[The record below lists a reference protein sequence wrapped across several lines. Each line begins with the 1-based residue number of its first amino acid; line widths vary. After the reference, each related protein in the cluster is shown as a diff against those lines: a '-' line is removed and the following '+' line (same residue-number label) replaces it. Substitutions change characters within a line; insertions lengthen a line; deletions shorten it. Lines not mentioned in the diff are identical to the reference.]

1 MPREASGTLWPMRHP
16 RLLLALLFTVLCAVS
31 TIWVLI
37 DRRPPEW
44 DHANHL
50 ERAVDCYRSLRIVS
64 DSGTREIIEASSF
77 YPPLVTCAAGAL
89 YFVFPIAPLTAQ
101 ALMMGFLG
109 LAMACVYGLG
119 RHLAGAE
126 TGLWAAFFL
135 GTAPFVV
142 FSLTNF
148 QLDLPL
154 AALVALALFALV
166 RAEAF
171 TEPRWSVA
179 LGVALGL
186 GMLTKPPFAIYVL
199 PPLLW
204 SLWHAMR
211 SPERARRL
219 GWAAAALIISA
230 VLALPWYGPRL
241 FGLPLQILS
250 RSFKQAAEQ
259 QNPEPLTVAGLLY
272 YPRTLP
278 TQLGLLAGLLLLW
291 GLWAV
296 RHNRAA
302 RPLLWLAALTP
313 FAVFSLIQNK
323 NLRYT
328 LPILPAAALVAAI
341 GLGSLPRTARRWTGV
356 AAVLLGGLQ
365 ISMALFHVPAPPTL
379 PGMILPMALGRAPSR
394 ADWQHDRVLADLGRE
409 SGGRPVTVAVVPN
422 DNFFSV
428 SNFRYEVVRR
438 GLPYRM
444 TRAWSDGPLG
454 VDFVILKSGDQ
465 GPAYSASRPER
476 LTRAFAGGDPYWV
489 SAFPVV
495 ARYSLPDG
503 SVGVL
508 RARRIPPLVG
518 VTAAAVAARLERDP
532 AALLSAYARDAQNL
546 RVALDYRAEDILRGR
561 IARATITATAAT
573 VGELERRG
581 RAPLRVRDVRLEVDG
596 LVFNPQRLMEEGR
609 LEMLDAA
616 ALRVRSMVVTEED
629 LRELLQGQ
637 PVGRGMTISL
647 GDGAARV
654 RTSRLGPALD
664 AVARFGRGD
673 GDRPLTLSLEGVRLG
688 GLPVPG
694 PLVDWVVRHLDPTLS
709 MRHLPIPIELG
720 PIRIAEGRIVIGG

>member
-1 MPREASGTLWPMRHP
+1 MRRPRV
-16 RLLLALLFTVLCAVS
+16 LLALLFAVLCAVC

-64 DSGTREIIEASSF
+64 DSGAREIVEASSF
-77 YPPLVTCAAGAL
+77 YPPLVTCVTGAL

-101 ALMMGFLG
+101 AVMMGFLG
-109 LAMACVYGLG
+109 LALTCLYALG
-119 RHLAGAE
+119 QRLSGAE

-135 GTAPFVV
+135 GTSPFVV

-154 AALVALALFALV
+154 AAMVSLALYALL

-171 TEPRWSVA
+171 SDVRWSLA
-179 LGVALGL
+179 LGMVLGL
-186 GMLTKPPFAIYVL
+186 GMLTKPPFAVYVL
-199 PPLLW
+199 PPFLW
-204 SLWHAMR
+204 SLWRAMR
-211 SPERARRL
+211 SPERSRRL
-219 GWAAAALIISA
+219 GWAAAALAIA
-230 VLALPWYGPRL
+230 AALALPWYGPRL
-241 FGLPLQILS
+241 FGLPMQILS

-259 QNPEPLTVAGLLY
+259 QNPEPLTAAGLLY

-291 GLWAV
+291 GLWAL
-296 RHNRAA
+296 RRNRTA
-302 RPLLWLAALTP
+302 RPLLWLATLGP

-341 GLGSLPRTARRWTGV
+341 GLGSLPLPARRWIG
-356 AAVLLGGLQ
+356 AAAALLGVLQ
-365 ISMALFHVPAPPTL
+365 VSMALFLVPPPPTL
-379 PGMILPMALGRAPSR
+379 PGMILPMALGRSPSR
-394 ADWQHDRVLADLGRE
+394 ADWRHDRILADLGRE
-409 SGGRPVTVAVVPN
+409 SGGRAVTVAVVPN

-428 SNFRYEVVRR
+428 SNFRYDVVRR

-444 TRAWSDGPLG
+444 TRAWSDAPFG

-495 ARYSLPDG
+495 GRYSLPDG

-508 RARRIPPLVG
+508 RARRIPPLAG

-532 AALLSAYARDAQNL
+532 AALLSDYVRDAQNL
-546 RVALDYRAEDILRGR
+546 RVTLDYRAGDMLRGR
-561 IARATITATAAT
+561 VERATIIATAAT
-573 VGELERRG
+573 VGELARRG
-581 RAPLRVRDVRLEVDG
+581 RAPLRVRDVRVEVDG
-596 LVFNPQRLMEEGR
+596 LVFNPQRLMGEGR
-609 LEMLDAA
+609 LEILDAT
-616 ALRVRSMVVTEED
+616 ALRIRNLVVTEED
-629 LRELLQGQ
+629 LGDLLQGQ
-637 PVGRGMTISL
+637 PVGRGMTITL
-647 GDGAARV
+647 GDGAALV
-654 RTSRLGPALD
+654 RTTRLGPVLEAT
-664 AVARFGRGD
+664 VRFGRGE
-673 GDRPLTLSLEGVRLG
+673 GERPFTLSVDGVRLG

-694 PLVDWVVRHLDPTLS
+694 PLLGWVVRHLDPTLS
-709 MRHLPIPIELG
+709 MRHLPVPIELG
-720 PIRIAEGRIVIGG
+720 PIRITAGRIVIGGS

>member
-1 MPREASGTLWPMRHP
+1 MLRR
-16 RLLLALLFTVLCAVS
+16 RLLLALLFVVLCTVS

-50 ERAVDCYRSLRIVS
+50 ERAVDCYRNLRMF
-64 DSGTREIIEASSF
+64 SGSGAREILEASSF

-89 YFVFPIAPLTAQ
+89 YFVFPIAPLVAQ
-101 ALMMGFLG
+101 AVMMGFLG
-109 LAMACVYGLG
+109 LAMACVYALG
-119 RHLAGAE
+119 RRLAGAE

-154 AALVALALFALV
+154 ASMVALALYALV

-171 TEPRWSVA
+171 AEPRWSLA

-199 PPLLW
+199 PPFLW
-204 SLWHAMR
+204 SLWRAIR

-219 GWAAAALIISA
+219 GWAAAALSIA
-230 VLALPWYGPRL
+230 AALALPWYGPRL
-241 FGLPLQILS
+241 FGLPMQILS

-259 QNPEPLTVAGLLY
+259 QNPEPLTAAGLLY

-278 TQLGLLAGLLLLW
+278 TQFGLLAGLLLVW
-291 GLWAV
+291 GLWAI
-296 RHNRAA
+296 RRNRAS
-302 RPLLWLAALTP
+302 RPLLWLATLAP
-313 FAVFSLIQNK
+313 FAAFSLIQNK

-341 GLGSLPRTARRWTGV
+341 GLGALPVVPRRWIGT
-356 AAVLLGGLQ
+356 AAVLLGALQ
-365 ISMALFHVPAPPTL
+365 VSMALFLVPAPPTL
-379 PGMILPMALGRAPSR
+379 PGMILPMALGRAPSG
-394 ADWQHDRVLADLGRE
+394 ADWQHDKVLADLGRE
-409 SGGRPVTVAVVPN
+409 SGGRPVTVAVIPN

-444 TRAWSDGPLG
+444 TRAWSDAPLG

-465 GPAYSASRPER
+465 GPAYSAARPER

-489 SAFPVV
+489 RAFPVV
-495 ARYSLPDG
+495 SRYALPDG

-508 RARRIPPLVG
+508 RVRRIPPLAG
-518 VTAAAVAARLERDP
+518 VTPAAVAARLERDP
-532 AALLSAYARDAQNL
+532 AALLSAFVRDAQNL
-546 RVALDYRAEDILRGR
+546 RVTLDYRAEDILRGR
-561 IARATITATAAT
+561 VERATITATAAT
-573 VGELERRG
+573 VGELARRG

-596 LVFNPQRLMEEGR
+596 LVFNPQRLMAEGR
-609 LEMLDAA
+609 LEILDAA
-616 ALRVRSMVVTEED
+616 VLRIRSLVVTEED

-647 GDGAARV
+647 RDGAALV
-654 RTSRLGPALD
+654 RTTRLGPALE
-664 AVARFGRGD
+664 AVARFGPGD
-673 GDRPLTLSLEGVRLG
+673 GDRPLTLSLDGVRLG

-709 MRHLPIPIELG
+709 MRHLPVPLELG
-720 PIRIAEGRIVIGG
+720 PIGIAEGRVVIGGS

>member
-1 MPREASGTLWPMRHP
+1 MLRP
-16 RLLLALLFTVLCAVS
+16 RLLVALLFAVLCAVS
-31 TIWVLI
+31 ATWVQI

-50 ERAVDCYRSLRIVS
+50 ERAVDCYRSFRSVS
-64 DSGTREIIEASSF
+64 DSGAREIIEASSF
-77 YPPLVTCAAGAL
+77 YPPVVTCIAGAL

-101 ALMMGFLG
+101 AVMMGFLG
-109 LAMACVYGLG
+109 LAMTCVYALG
-119 RHLAGAE
+119 RRLSSPE

-154 AALVALALFALV
+154 AAMVALALYALV

-171 TEPRWSVA
+171 TDARWSLT

-199 PPLLW
+199 PPFLW
-204 SLWHAMR
+204 SVWRAMR
-211 SPERARRL
+211 APARARGL
-219 GWAAAALIISA
+219 GWAAGALA
-230 VLALPWYGPRL
+230 VAFAIALPWYGPRL
-241 FGLPLQILS
+241 LGLPLQILS

-259 QNPEPLTVAGLLY
+259 QNPEPLTVAGLSY
-272 YPRTLP
+272 YPRTLA

-291 GLWAV
+291 GLWAI
-296 RHNRAA
+296 RRNRAA
-302 RPLLWLAALTP
+302 RPLLWLATLVP

-341 GLGSLPRTARRWTGV
+341 GLGSLPLLARRWIGA
-356 AAVLLGGLQ
+356 AAVLLGALQ
-365 ISMALFHVPAPPTL
+365 ISMTLFLVPQPPTL
-379 PGMILPMALGRAPSR
+379 PGMILPMTLGRAPSG
-394 ADWQHDRVLADLGRE
+394 ADWQHDAILADLGRE
-409 SGGRPVTVAVVPN
+409 SAGKAVTVAVVPN

-428 SNFRYEVVRR
+428 SNFRYETVRR

-444 TRAWSDGPLG
+444 LRAWSDAPLG
-454 VDFVILKSGDQ
+454 IDFIILKSGDQ

-495 ARYSLPDG
+495 GQYPLPDG

-508 RARRIPPLVG
+508 RARRIPPLTG

-532 AALLSAYARDAQNL
+532 AALLSAFVRDAQDL
-546 RVALDYRAEDILRGR
+546 RVILDYHREDILRGR
-561 IARATITATAAT
+561 VERATITATAAT
-573 VGELERRG
+573 VGELARRN

-609 LEMLDAA
+609 LEILDAA
-616 ALRVRSMVVTEED
+616 ALRVRSLVVTDED
-629 LRELLQGQ
+629 LRQLLQGQ
-637 PVGRGMTISL
+637 PAGRGMMIRL
-647 GDGAARV
+647 GDGAALV
-654 RTSRLGPALD
+654 RTTRLGPEFEAM
-664 AVARFGRGD
+664 VRFGPGD
-673 GDRPLTLSLEGVRLG
+673 GDRPLSLSVEGVKLG
-688 GLPVPG
+688 GLPVPR
-694 PLVDWVVRHLDPTLS
+694 PLVEWVVRHLDPTLS
-709 MRHLPIPIELG
+709 MRHLPVPIEPA
-720 PIRIAEGRIVIGG
+720 PITIAPGRIVVGG

>member
-1 MPREASGTLWPMRHP
+1 MLRP
-16 RLLLALLFTVLCAVS
+16 RLLVAFLFAVLCAVS
-31 TIWVLI
+31 ATWVLI

-64 DSGTREIIEASSF
+64 DSGAREIVEASSF
-77 YPPLVTCAAGAL
+77 YPPLVTCVTGAL

-101 ALMMGFLG
+101 AVMMGFLG
-109 LAMACVYGLG
+109 LALACVYGLG
-119 RHLAGAE
+119 RRLSGAE

-154 AALVALALFALV
+154 AAMVPLALYALL

-171 TEPRWSVA
+171 SDVRWSLA
-179 LGVALGL
+179 LGVVLGL

-204 SLWHAMR
+204 SLWRAMR
-211 SPERARRL
+211 SPERSRRL
-219 GWAAAALIISA
+219 GWAAAALAIA
-230 VLALPWYGPRL
+230 AALALPWYGPRL
-241 FGLPLQILS
+241 FGLPMQILS

-259 QNPEPLTVAGLLY
+259 QNPEPLTAAGLLY

-291 GLWAV
+291 GLWAL
-296 RHNRAA
+296 RRNRTA
-302 RPLLWLAALTP
+302 RPLLWLATLGP

-341 GLGSLPRTARRWTGV
+341 GLGSLPFPARRWIG
-356 AAVLLGGLQ
+356 AAAALLGMLQ
-365 ISMALFHVPAPPTL
+365 VSMALFLAPPPPTL
-379 PGMILPMALGRAPSR
+379 PGMILPMALGRSPSR
-394 ADWQHDRVLADLGRE
+394 ADWRHDRILADLGRE

-428 SNFRYEVVRR
+428 SNFRYDVVRR
-438 GLPYRM
+438 DLPYRM
-444 TRAWSDGPLG
+444 TRAWSDAPFG
-454 VDFVILKSGDQ
+454 VDFVILKGGDQ

-495 ARYSLPDG
+495 GRYSLPDG

-508 RARRIPPLVG
+508 RARRIPPLAG
-518 VTAAAVAARLERDP
+518 VTAAVVAARLERDP
-532 AALLSAYARDAQNL
+532 AALLSDYVRDAQNL
-546 RVALDYRAEDILRGR
+546 RVTLDYRAGDILRGR
-561 IARATITATAAT
+561 VERATIIATAAT
-573 VGELERRG
+573 VGELARRG
-581 RAPLRVRDVRLEVDG
+581 RAPLRVRDVRVEVDG
-596 LVFNPQRLMEEGR
+596 LVFNPQRLMGEGR
-609 LEMLDAA
+609 LEILDAT
-616 ALRVRSMVVTEED
+616 ALRIRSLVVTEED
-629 LRELLQGQ
+629 LGDLLQGQ
-637 PVGRGMTISL
+637 PVGRGMTINL
-647 GDGAARV
+647 GDGAALV
-654 RTSRLGPALD
+654 RTTRLGPVLEAT
-664 AVARFGRGD
+664 VRFGRGE
-673 GDRPLTLSLEGVRLG
+673 GERPFTLSVDDVRLG

-694 PLVDWVVRHLDPTLS
+694 PLVGWVVRHLDPTLS
-709 MRHLPIPIELG
+709 MRHLPVPIELG
-720 PIRIAEGRIVIGG
+720 PIRITAGRVVIGGS